1 MDKLITDAEAA
12 VAEITPGSS
21 LAVGGF
27 GLCGVPSLLVE
38 ALLSSGVDELSVV
51 SNNCGIDGA
60 GLGLLLAS
68 KQIARVTASYIG
80 ENEEFARQYLSGEIE
95 VELVPQGS
103 LAERLRAG
111 GAGIPAFY
119 TPTGVGTLVAE
130 GGLPLHYG
138 ADGGVA
144 VTSEPKETRE
154 FDGRTYVLERAIRC
168 DFALVRAACADRLGN
183 LVFHEAARNF
193 NPLCAMAGAV
203 TIVEAEEI
211 VEPGELDPDRVHL
224 PSVFVQKVVPV
235 PPGREKPI
243 EKRTMRTPAAGGPVA
258 GGTAGS
264 AKGAA

>member
-1 MDKLITDAEAA
+1 MDKLITDADQA
-12 VAEITPGSS
+12 VAEISPGSS

-27 GLCGVPSLLVE
+27 GLCGVPTVLIE
-38 ALLSSGVDELSVV
+38 AILRSRVDGLSVV
-51 SNNCGIDGA
+51 SNNCGIDGG

-68 KQIARVTASYIG
+68 KQIARATASYIG
-80 ENEEFARQYLSGEIE
+80 ENEEFARQYLSGEVE

-130 GGLPLHYG
+130 GGLPLRYC
-138 ADGGVA
+138 ADGTVA
-144 VTSEPKETRE
+144 ATSQPKETRR
-154 FDGRTYVLERAIRC
+154 FDGRSYVLERAIRC
-168 DFALVRAACADRLGN
+168 DFAIVRAARADRLGN

-211 VEPGELDPDRVHL
+211 VPVGAIDPEGIHL
-224 PSVFVQKVVPV
+224 PGVFVQRVVPV
-235 PPGREKPI
+235 PAGADKPI
-243 EKRTMRTPAAGGPVA
+243 ERLCLSDEPAPDEPAAGGPQ
-258 GGTAGS
+258 GGR
-264 AKGAA
+264 